1 MIFDDFRGFQ
11 RFCMF
16 LHVLLNASRMQLASR
31 RVHSR
36 GFHID
41 PINFELKIHEIS
53 ALGAQ
58 CYLNVVKS
66 APDMKIRIFWKALP
80 KRGQNVISHSFL

>member
-1 MIFDDFRGFQ
+1 MIFDDLRGFQ

-16 LHVLLNASRMQLASR
+16 LHVFLNASMMQLASR

-41 PINFELKIHEIS
+41 PINFELKIYEIS
-53 ALGAQ
+53 ALGAK
-58 CYLNVVKS
+58 CYLNVVRS
-66 APDMKIRIFWKALP
+66 APDMKITT
-80 KRGQNVISHSFL
+80 FLQSYT